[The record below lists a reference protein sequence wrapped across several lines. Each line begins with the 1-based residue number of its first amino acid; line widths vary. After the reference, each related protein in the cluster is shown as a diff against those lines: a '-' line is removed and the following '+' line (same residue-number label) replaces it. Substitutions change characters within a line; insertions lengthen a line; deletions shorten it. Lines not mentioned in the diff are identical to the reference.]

1 MASSHP
7 LHRLFEPKHV
17 ALLGVS
23 LDTSKAGYKF
33 LRSLLD
39 AGYQGKIS
47 LLGRQAGELAGLP
60 IHTNAAQLPE
70 GIDVAF
76 NLLGPA
82 QTPEVLQAVAA
93 RGAAFSV
100 VFTAGFAEMGAG
112 GAALQDDM
120 VRACNVLGMRIV
132 GPNCMGLFNL
142 HLGLNLTEITPLPA
156 GDIGLISQS
165 GNVAVTLWD
174 QARKHDVGF
183 SCFVGFGNQ
192 ADIPMHE
199 YIDYLGQHEGTRVIA
214 VYLEGLRPGSGDAF
228 FETCARVS
236 RVKPIVVLKGGRT
249 SAGRRAAE
257 SHTASLSSSERV
269 YAALF
274 EEAGIIEVQ
283 QMELLLPVAEALMRC
298 PPMRVDEVAIVGS
311 GGGHSTVCTD
321 EVESVGLQ
329 VPPFSDGL
337 QEELGRR
344 LPAWAPRR
352 NPVDMTGAY
361 INDPSLFATLTELVM
376 QRDPSFGA
384 AVNYGLYGLWKDGI
398 AGVGS
403 NYDYVSAAPLI
414 GQLQARL
421 DKPIVFYTPYA
432 DRPHPSFTAMRN
444 AGVPCLD
451 NVAAVGAALAA
462 LRKRGRYL
470 ARTADGRG
478 GKAAG
483 GDTSA
488 APMVA
493 VPMVASPMV
502 AASMGAAEK
511 PATAA
516 RPQALP
522 AASASPARPDYTT
535 EVGSY
540 TLLARHGVQTPK
552 VLTAANA
559 VEAAARADTLGYPV
573 VLKAVLPGVAHK
585 SDAGGVRTGLGDA
598 GAVRQAAADM
608 TRSVARVLGD
618 SALAGFMVTKD
629 LGRRREL
636 IVGVRRDV
644 SLDTLGI
651 VGLGGVLT
659 EALDDVAVCL
669 LPATPQRVERAL
681 ARLKSAHA
689 WGAFRGEPEVPAGA
703 IATMLNQL
711 QTALLSDPA
720 IESVECN
727 PVMVIDDRVVPVD
740 AAIAVNSKE

>member
-7 LHRLFEPKHV
+7 LHRLFEPRHV

-23 LDTSKAGYKF
+23 RDTSKAGYKF

-39 AGYQGKIS
+39 AGYKGRIS
-47 LLGRQAGELAGLP
+47 LLGRQAGELEGLQ
-60 IHTNAAQLPE
+60 IHTSPDTLPAD
-70 GIDVAF
+70 IDVAF

-82 QTPEVLQAVAA
+82 QTPESLQAVAA

-100 VFTAGFAEMGAG
+100 VFTAGFAEMGAA
-112 GAALQDDM
+112 GAALQNDM
-120 VRACNVLGMRIV
+120 VRACNASGMRIV

-142 HLGLNLTEITPLPA
+142 HLGLNLTEISPLPA
-156 GDIGLISQS
+156 GDIAFVSQS
-165 GNVAVTLWD
+165 GNVGVTLWD

-199 YIDYLGQHEGTRVIA
+199 YIDYLGQHEGTRVIV

-269 YAALF
+269 YTALF
-274 EEAGIIEVQ
+274 EEAGVIEVK

-298 PPMRVDEVAIVGS
+298 PPMQVDEVAIVGS

-344 LPAWAPRR
+344 LPAWAPRK

-361 INDPSLFATLTELVM
+361 INDPSLFAALTELVM
-376 QRDPSFGA
+376 ERDPAFGA
-384 AVNYGLYGLWKDGI
+384 AVNYGLYGLWKDGKVG
-398 AGVGS
+398 AGS

-421 DKPIVFYTPYA
+421 NKPIVFYTPYA

-451 NVAAVGAALAA
+451 TVASVGAALAA

-470 ARTADGRG
+470 ARAAD
-478 GKAAG
+478 
-483 GDTSA
+483 TQVA
-488 APMVA
+488 APA
-493 VPMVASPMV
+493 ALHQRV
-502 AASMGAAEK
+502 AASGVAA
-511 PATAA
+511 
-516 RPQALP
+516 
-522 AASASPARPDYTT
+522 PDYAT
-535 EVGSY
+535 ELGSY
-540 TLLARHGVQTPK
+540 ALLARHGVQTPK
-552 VLTAANA
+552 VLTAADA
-559 VEAAARADTLGYPV
+559 GQAAARADTLGYPV

-598 GAVRQAAADM
+598 GAVRQAAAEM
-608 TRSVARVLGD
+608 VRSVARALGD
-618 SALAGFMVTKD
+618 NALAGFMVTKD

-644 SLDTLGI
+644 SLNTLGV

-681 ARLKSAHA
+681 ARLKSARA
-689 WGAFRGEPEVPAGA
+689 WGAFRGEPAVPVAA
-703 IATMLNQL
+703 IATLLNQL
-711 QTALLSDPA
+711 QAALLSDPA

-740 AAIAVNSKE
+740 AAIAVNDKE